1 MRRILSLAALAALVT
16 SLATAPVLLAA
27 APTIERIVV
36 SETFDDEFLSDL
48 CGVPVTTTATGT
60 IISRTFMGKGVQ
72 AVSTVNLAL
81 VASSG
86 ENSIRFR
93 DVGADVLQS
102 ANGTL
107 IVLIIGQVP
116 FDFRGVLKIDPATG
130 DVVLEPHW
138 IDADRACAVLAA

>member
-1 MRRILSLAALAALVT
+1 MRRIVSLAALAALVA
-16 SLATAPVLLAA
+16 SLTTAPVLLAA

-36 SETFDDEFLSDL
+36 SETFDDEFLTEL

-60 IISRTFMGKGVQ
+60 IIRRTFAGTGVQ
-72 AVSTVNLAL
+72 SVNTVNLAL

-93 DVGADVLQS
+93 DVGADVLKS

-107 IVLIIGQVP
+107 TLMIIGQIP
-116 FDFRGVLKIDPATG
+116 FDFRGVLKIDLATG
-130 DVVLEPHW
+130 EVVHEPHFV
-138 IDADRACAVLAA
+138 DATRACAALTA